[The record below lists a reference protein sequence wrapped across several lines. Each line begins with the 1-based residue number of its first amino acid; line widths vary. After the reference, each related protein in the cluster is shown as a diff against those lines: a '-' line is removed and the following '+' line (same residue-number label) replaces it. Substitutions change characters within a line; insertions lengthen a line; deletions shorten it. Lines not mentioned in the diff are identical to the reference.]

1 MTVVLATG
9 VCWHS
14 GLTGLTARAGLSSAA
29 PAPTDTSTHPPH
41 GTTHLAHGT
50 IKYTNILMEYKI
62 SGLHR
67 SFAPFYCP
75 SDTHQIVIF
84 NAGFDVIKTPPSSL
98 LRK

>member
-67 SFAPFYCP
+67 RFAPFYCP
-75 SDTHQIVIF
+75 SDTLNLPDHP
-84 NAGFDVIKTPPSSL
+84 A
-98 LRK
+98 RKHIETNSEGTQHR